1 MPHRLSLHALSQA
14 LQSKQISSVEL
25 CTHFLK
31 RIQEAQILNAFIHV
45 DVEQALQAA
54 KDADRRIQQRLATPL
69 TGLPIAHKDNICTRN
84 APTTCGSKMLAN
96 FVSPYDA
103 TVVRRLATEGCIMLG
118 KTNLDE
124 FAMGSSNE
132 TSFFGPVLNPW
143 QINSVPGGS
152 SGGSAAAVAARLV
165 PLATGSDTGGSIRQ
179 PAAWCGITGLKPTY
193 GLVSRYGLIAYAS
206 SFDQIGLMAPCAE
219 DIAFSLS
226 AIAGFDELD
235 STSVSGNVPNY
246 MATLQQPIRSLKI
259 GLPECFFDPEVDP
272 GIQTA
277 IWNAI
282 EVLKQA
288 GAEFVK
294 VNLKHEEKWIACYY
308 ALACA
313 EASSNLN
320 RYDGIRY
327 GYRSKPSSNLQDWIT
342 QTRTEGFGS
351 EVKRRILTGTY
362 ILSSEKF
369 DTHYLQAQKVRHLI
383 SMELQ
388 EILSYVDVLLGPTTP
403 SLPFNIGAS
412 ETNPKIGQLSD
423 IFTVA
428 ANLAGLPSISI
439 PVGFEKNLPIGM
451 QLIGSHMSE
460 ATLLQISHA
469 YQMNT
474 DWHTRTPTAY
484 LDEPL
489 GGQK

>member
-14 LQSKQISSVEL
+14 LHSKQISSVEL
-25 CTHFLK
+25 CTHYLK
-31 RIQEAQILNAFIHV
+31 RIQEAQILNAFINI
-45 DVEQALQAA
+45 DVEQALLAA
-54 KDADRRIQQRLATPL
+54 QKADLRLQQRITTPL
-69 TGLPIAHKDNICTRN
+69 TGLPIAHKDNICTRVS
-84 APTTCGSKMLAN
+84 PTTCGSKMLAN
-96 FVSPYDA
+96 FTSPYDA
-103 TVVRRLATEGCIMLG
+103 TVVQRMAADGCVVLG

-143 QINSVPGGS
+143 QIDSVPGGS

-206 SFDQIGLMAPCAE
+206 SFDQIGLMAASAE
-219 DIAFSLS
+219 DIAFSLPS
-226 AIAGFDELD
+226 IAGFDESD
-235 STSVSGNVPNY
+235 STSIFCKIPNY
-246 MATLQQPIRSLKI
+246 MDSINQPIRSLKI

-272 GIQTA
+272 SIQAA
-277 IWNAI
+277 IWDAVD
-282 EVLKQA
+282 VLKQA
-288 GAEFVK
+288 GAEIVK
-294 VNLKHEEKWIACYY
+294 VKLKYDSHWISCYY

-313 EASSNLN
+313 EASSNLT
-320 RYDGIRY
+320 RYDGIRF
-327 GYRSKPSSNLQDWIT
+327 GHRSAPAANLRDWVT
-342 QTRTEGFGS
+342 QTRTEGFGK

-369 DTHYLQAQKVRHLI
+369 DTHYVQAQKVRHLI

-403 SLPFNIGAS
+403 SLPFLIGAS
-412 ETNPKIGQLSD
+412 ESNPKISVLAD
-423 IFTVA
+423 VFTVA

-460 ATLLQISHA
+460 ATLLQVAHA
-469 YQMNT
+469 YQIDT
-474 DWHTRTPTAY
+474 DWHTRIPTAY
-484 LDEPL
+484 LNEQT
-489 GGQK
+489 GEQ

>member
-1 MPHRLSLHALSQA
+1 MPHRLSLSALSQA
-14 LQSKQISSVEL
+14 LHSKQISSVEL
-25 CTHFLK
+25 CKHYLK
-31 RIQEAQILNAFIHV
+31 RIQDGKVLNSFISIDEEH
-45 DVEQALQAA
+45 ALEAA
-54 KDADRRIQQRLATPL
+54 KQADLRIQQRLATPL
-69 TGLPIAHKDNICTRN
+69 TGIPIAHKDNICTKVFH
-84 APTTCGSKMLAN
+84 TTCASKMLSD
-96 FVSPYDA
+96 FRSPYDA
-103 TVVRRLATEGCIMLG
+103 TVVQRMAAEGCVILG

-143 QINSVPGGS
+143 QIDSVPGGS
-152 SGGSAAAVAARLV
+152 SGGSAAAVAARLA

-193 GLVSRYGLIAYAS
+193 GLISRYGLIAYAS
-206 SFDQIGLMAPCAE
+206 SFDQIGLMAASAE

-226 AIAGFDELD
+226 SIAGFDELD
-235 STSVSGNVPNY
+235 STSVSFKMPNY
-246 MATLQQPIRSLKI
+246 MESIQQSIRSLKI

-272 GIQTA
+272 NIQATIWKA
-277 IWNAI
+277 ID
-282 EVLKQA
+282 VLKQA

-294 VNLKHEEKWIACYY
+294 VNIKHDAHWISCYY

-313 EASSNLN
+313 EASSNLT
-320 RYDGIRY
+320 RYDGIRF
-327 GYRSKPSSNLQDWIT
+327 GHRSKPASNLRDWVT

-383 SMELQ
+383 SLELQ

-403 SLPFNIGAS
+403 SMPFLLGAS
-412 ETNPKIGQLSD
+412 ESNPKICQLAD

-439 PVGFEKNLPIGM
+439 PVGFHKNLPIGM
-451 QLIGSHMSE
+451 QLIGPHMSE
-460 ATLLQISHA
+460 ASLLQIAHA
-469 YQMNT
+469 YQMDT
-474 DWHTRTPTAY
+474 DWHTRIPTNY
-484 LDEPL
+484 LADVGEN
-489 GGQK
+489 G